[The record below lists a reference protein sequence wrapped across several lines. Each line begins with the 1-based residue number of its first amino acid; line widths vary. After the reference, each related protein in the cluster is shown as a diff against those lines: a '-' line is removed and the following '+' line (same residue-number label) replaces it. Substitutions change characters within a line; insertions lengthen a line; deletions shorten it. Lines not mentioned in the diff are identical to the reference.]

1 MSAKP
6 PETILGHITF
16 LKGIPVH
23 TLHSILTGLI
33 LSAISIYLFIRLKRS
48 EDYTMPDEKPSIKG
62 FFEVVTEFF
71 YNILTGIVGEEGKK
85 YVPFVTSIFIFI
97 LFSNLLGLIPGFYPP
112 TMNINTNAGIAV
124 FVFLAY
130 NYFGFRA
137 HGISYLKQFL
147 GPLPFLAFLFLPVEI
162 ISHIFRP
169 VSLSIRLF
177 GNIFGDHTA
186 LETFTSLVPVLVP
199 AVFMVL
205 GLIVSIVQAFVFAL
219 LSGIYIALAISHE
232 H

>member
-1 MSAKP
+1 MSGEQ
-6 PETILGHITF
+6 PETLLGHFPF
-16 LKGIPVH
+16 LKEVPVH

-33 LSAISIYLFIRLKRS
+33 LSAISIYIFLRLKYS

-62 FFEVVTEFF
+62 FFEMVTEFF
-71 YNILTGIVGEEGKK
+71 YNILTGILGEEGGK
-85 YVPFVTSIFIFI
+85 YAPFVTSIFLFI

-112 TMNINTNAGIAV
+112 TMNINTNAGIAA
-124 FVFLAY
+124 FVFLSY
-130 NYFGFRA
+130 NYFGFRT

-147 GPLPFLAFLFLPVEI
+147 GPIPLLAFLFLPVEMV
-162 ISHIFRP
+162 SHIFRP

-186 LETFTSLVPVLVP
+186 LETFTSLVPIFVP
-199 AVFMVL
+199 ALFMVL

-219 LSGIYIALAISHE
+219 LSGIYIALAVSHE

>member
-1 MSAKP
+1 MSGEQ
-6 PETILGHITF
+6 PETLLGHIPIF
-16 LKGIPVH
+16 KEIPVH

-33 LSAISIYLFIRLKRS
+33 LSILSIYLFVRLKRS
-48 EDYTMPDEKPSIKG
+48 EDYVIPDEKPSVKG
-62 FFEVVTEFF
+62 FFEMVTEFF
-71 YNILTGIVGEEGKK
+71 YNILTGIMGEEGKK
-85 YVPFVTSIFIFI
+85 YVPFTTSIFLFI

-112 TMNINTNAGIAV
+112 TMNINTNAGIAA

-130 NYFGFRA
+130 NYFGFRT

-147 GPLPFLAFLFLPVEI
+147 GPIPLLAFLFLPVEMV
-162 ISHIFRP
+162 SHIFRP

-186 LETFTSLVPVLVP
+186 LETFASLVPIFVP
-199 AVFMVL
+199 ALFMAL
-205 GLIVSIVQAFVFAL
+205 GLLVSVVQAFVFAL
-219 LSGIYIALAISHE
+219 LSGIYIALAVSHE